1 LLLIGTLGRFL
12 HYLPKRFSMSTNNK
26 PSMNQQDHPHREG
39 QQNNTAPQGQGGAGQ
54 RMSEN
59 NSQQLSDMMN
69 ESDEQKAGGS
79 HGQQDEQDVQQEE
92 RQP

>member
-1 LLLIGTLGRFL
+1 MD
-12 HYLPKRFSMSTNNK
+12 SNNK

-39 QQNNTAPQGQGGAGQ
+39 QQNNTTPQVQGTGQ
-54 RMSEN
+54 RVSKN
-59 NSQQLSDMMN
+59 NTQQMSDMLN
-69 ESDEQKAGGS
+69 EGSEQQSGQA